1 MTGDTGQHGRCCQ
14 LCCLLWT
21 GDSRRRL
28 VSPWARVGQ
37 TADTA
42 GLPSHQAHR
51 HTAHL
56 TRTLS
61 THTRPCHG
69 EIVLVNLQTRPCQHT
84 PGLVTGKLYLSTY
97 RPDLV
102 NIQTGLVNIQ
112 TRPCQHTPEHVK
124 VKSDLSTYRS
134 DIVYIYLVNQQTRVY
149 QHTNQTLST
158 HRPDLV
164 NMKSISM
171 KYDSY
176 TDPIAWRILI
186 NIAHRPDLSK

>member
-1 MTGDTGQHGRCCQ
+1 MKELSLDSQIFISEVTGDTGQHGRCCQ

-61 THTRPCHG
+61 TYGPD
-69 EIVLVNLQTRPCQHT
+69 
-84 PGLVTGKLYLSTY
+84 LVTGKLYLSTY